1 MNGSFLYTVDNI
13 HAVYITAVI
22 LLCMVGLVT
31 PIDTHS
37 NLTVLTTVY
46 SLCSWL
52 SGKESCG
59 VQKLLTKNQC
69 CIRIEETVTTKVLPA
84 YEDHSSTYRMN
95 KDEDHISII
104 VHVISE

>member
-1 MNGSFLYTVDNI
+1 MEF
-13 HAVYITAVI
+13 
-22 LLCMVGLVT
+22 
-31 PIDTHS
+31 
-37 NLTVLTTVY
+37 
-46 SLCSWL
+46 
-52 SGKESCG
+52 K
-59 VQKLLTKNQC
+59 KLLTKNQC